1 MYYWSIVVTIYSHYR
16 GEEEIKGGIEGG
28 IFFSFIYKTK
38 MISRL
43 FSRSVSSSSVGRK
56 VAVLGAAGGI
66 GQPLSLLL
74 KTSSSPSISHLAL
87 YDIAN
92 MGMSA
97 DLGHISTATRVTGHD
112 GNGLAEALKGAE
124 IVLIPAGVPR
134 KPGMTRDDLFA
145 TNATIVRN
153 LTAACAQYCPSAHIL
168 VISNPVNS
176 TVPIAVETMKAA
188 GISAPSVFGVTTLDL
203 VRAKTFIGQMWGVDP
218 QLVSLP
224 VIGGHSG
231 PTIVPLLSQVKV
243 RGEEGNQRAAFTSE
257 QVDELVKRI
266 QYGGDEVVQAKAGSG
281 SATLSMAYAAQ
292 VFFDDLCKAL
302 DSKGSVSQTAFV
314 HRGTS
319 TSLPTEYFA
328 TEIKLGPKGLEL
340 ICAPPQ
346 PQTQPEKDLMSAAVN
361 VLQKDISK
369 GLEFAKN
376 FELKQQTK

>member
-1 MYYWSIVVTIYSHYR
+1 MIS
-16 GEEEIKGGIEGG
+16 
-28 IFFSFIYKTK
+28 KTF
-38 MISRL
+38 SRL
-43 FSRSVSSSSVGRK
+43 FSSQSRK

-74 KTSSSPSISHLAL
+74 KTSSSPSIGHLAL

-97 DLGHISTATRVTGHD
+97 DLGHISTATKVSGH
-112 GNGLAEALKGAE
+112 NGDQLAEALKGAE

-153 LTAACAQYCPSAHIL
+153 LTAACAQHCPSAHIL

-188 GISAPSVFGVTTLDL
+188 GVAKPSVFGVTTLDL
-203 VRAKTFIGQMWGVDP
+203 VRAKTFIGQLWNVDP
-218 QLVSLP
+218 QSVTIP

-231 PTIVPLLSQVKV
+231 PTIVPLLSQAKVK
-243 RGEEGNQRAAFTSE
+243 GEKNPRAAFSPE
-257 QVDELVKRI
+257 EVDQLVKRI
-266 QYGGDEVVQAKAGSG
+266 QYGGDEVVQAKAGAG

-302 DSKGSVSQTAFV
+302 DTKSSVSQIAFV
-314 HRGTS
+314 PKDKS
-319 TSLPTEYFA
+319 SSPLPTEYFS
-328 TEIKLGPKGLEL
+328 TEIKLGANGLES
-340 ICAPPQ
+340 ISQPPQ
-346 PQTQPEKDLMSAAVN
+346 PQNQKEKDLLAAAIDG
-361 VLQKDISK
+361 LQKDIAK

>member
-1 MYYWSIVVTIYSHYR
+1 
-16 GEEEIKGGIEGG
+16 
-28 IFFSFIYKTK
+28 
-38 MISRL
+38 MISKSLARL
-43 FSRSVSSSSVGRK
+43 FSSASSRPTNSSRK
-56 VAVLGAAGGI
+56 VAILGAAGGI

-74 KTSSSPSISHLAL
+74 KTSSSPSIAHLAL

-97 DLGHISTATRVTGHD
+97 DLGHISTATKVSGHSGD
-112 GNGLAEALKGAE
+112 ELGEALKGAE

-153 LTAACAQYCPSAHIL
+153 LTAACAQHCPSAHIL

-176 TVPIAVETMKAA
+176 TVPIAVETMKSA
-188 GISAPSVFGVTTLDL
+188 GVNNPSVFGVTTLDL
-203 VRAKTFIGQMWGVDP
+203 VRAKTFIGQIWNVDP
-218 QLVSLP
+218 QQVTIP

-231 PTIVPLLSQVKV
+231 PTIVPLLSQASTKS
-243 RGEEGNQRAAFTSE
+243 GGPRAAFTPE
-257 QVDELVKRI
+257 QVDQLIKRI

-292 VFFDDLCKAL
+292 VFFDDLCKAI
-302 DSKGSVSQTAFV
+302 DTKSVVKQIAFV
-314 HRGTS
+314 PKSATAS
-319 TSLPTEYFA
+319 PALPTDYFA
-328 TEIKLGPKGLEL
+328 TEIELGPRGLEKVL
-340 ICAPPQ
+340 PMPQ
-346 PQTQPEKDLMSAAVN
+346 PQNQKEKDLLAAAVDG
-361 VLQKDISK
+361 LQKDIAK

>member
-1 MYYWSIVVTIYSHYR
+1 M
-16 GEEEIKGGIEGG
+16 
-28 IFFSFIYKTK
+28 
-38 MISRL
+38 
-43 FSRSVSSSSVGRK
+43 SVATRK

-74 KTSSSPSISHLAL
+74 KTSSSHSIGHLAL

-97 DLGHISTATRVTGHD
+97 DLGHISTATKVSGHS
-112 GNGLAEALKGAE
+112 GNELADALKGAE

-153 LTAACAQYCPSAHIL
+153 LAAACAQHCPSAHIL

-188 GISAPSVFGVTTLDL
+188 GVNKPSVFGVTTLDL
-203 VRAKTFIGQMWGVDP
+203 VRAKTFIGQIWNVDP
-218 QLVSLP
+218 KLVSIP

-231 PTIVPLLSQVKV
+231 PTIVPLLSQAKV
-243 RGEEGNQRAAFTSE
+243 IGEKGERTAFTSE
-257 QVDELVKRI
+257 QVDQLIKRI
-266 QYGGDEVVQAKAGSG
+266 QYGGDEIVEAKAGSG

-302 DSKGSVSQTAFV
+302 DSRSIVSQIAFV
-314 HRGTS
+314 PKNALS
-319 TSLPTEYFA
+319 NSVSLPTEYFA
-328 TEIKLGPKGLEL
+328 TEIQLGSRGLES
-340 ICAPPQ
+340 ISTPPI
-346 PQTQPEKDLMSAAVN
+346 PQNQKEKELLSAAVEG
-361 VLQKDISK
+361 LQKDISK
-369 GLEFAKN
+369 GLEFSKN

>member
-1 MYYWSIVVTIYSHYR
+1 MIS
-16 GEEEIKGGIEGG
+16 
-28 IFFSFIYKTK
+28 KTL
-38 MISRL
+38 SRL
-43 FSRSVSSSSVGRK
+43 FSSNSRNSSRK

-74 KTSSSPSISHLAL
+74 KTSSSPSIAHLAL

-92 MGMSA
+92 MGMAA
-97 DLGHISTATRVTGHD
+97 DLGHISTATKVSGHSGD
-112 GNGLAEALKGAE
+112 SQLADALNGAE

-134 KPGMTRDDLFA
+134 KPGMTRDDLFS

-153 LTAACAQYCPSAHIL
+153 LAAACAQHCPSAHIL

-188 GISAPSVFGVTTLDL
+188 GVAKPSVFGVTTLDL
-203 VRAKTFIGQMWGVDP
+203 VRAKTFIGQIWNVDP
-218 QLVSLP
+218 QQVNIP

-231 PTIVPLLSQVKV
+231 PTIVPLLSQIKVK
-243 RGEEGNQRAAFTSE
+243 GDKTPRATFTSE

-292 VFFDDLCKAL
+292 VFFDDLCRAL
-302 DSKGSVSQTAFV
+302 DTKSSVPQIAFV
-314 HRGTS
+314 KGES
-319 TSLPTEYFA
+319 GSPSLPTEYFA
-328 TEIKLGPKGLEL
+328 TQIELGAKGLEKIL
-340 ICAPPQ
+340 PAPQ
-346 PQTQPEKDLMSAAVN
+346 AKNEKEKELLAAALEG
-361 VLQKDISK
+361 LQKDITK
-369 GLEFAKN
+369 GLDFAKN

>member
-1 MYYWSIVVTIYSHYR
+1 MIS
-16 GEEEIKGGIEGG
+16 
-28 IFFSFIYKTK
+28 KTL
-38 MISRL
+38 SRL
-43 FSRSVSSSSVGRK
+43 FSSSNSRNTTRK

-74 KTSSSPSISHLAL
+74 KTSSSPSIGHLAL

-92 MGMSA
+92 MGMAA
-97 DLGHISTATRVTGHD
+97 DLGHISTATKVSGHSGD
-112 GNGLAEALKGAE
+112 AELADALKGAE

-134 KPGMTRDDLFA
+134 KPGMTRDDLFS

-153 LTAACAQYCPSAHIL
+153 LAAACAKHCPSAHIL

-188 GISAPSVFGVTTLDL
+188 GVAKPSVFGVTTLDL
-203 VRAKTFIGQMWGVDP
+203 VRAKTFIGQIWNVDP
-218 QLVSLP
+218 LNVSIP

-231 PTIVPLLSQVKV
+231 PTIVPLLSQIKVK
-243 RGEEGNQRAAFTSE
+243 GDKTARAAFTPE
-257 QVDELVKRI
+257 QVDQLVKRI

-292 VFFDDLCKAL
+292 VFFDDLCRAL
-302 DSKGSVSQTAFV
+302 DTKSAVQQIAFV
-314 HRGTS
+314 KGEPGS
-319 TSLPTEYFA
+319 SALPTEYFA
-328 TEIKLGPKGLEL
+328 TEIELGAKGLEKIL
-340 ICAPPQ
+340 PV
-346 PQTQPEKDLMSAAVN
+346 PEAKNEKEKELLAAAVEG
-361 VLQKDISK
+361 LHKDISK